1 MSLDYLV
8 TKEEVTKALRKVI
21 DPELGVDVVG
31 LGLIY
36 EVTIQNEGLV
46 LITMTLTTPGCP
58 LHDTLVNGVKSA
70 VQSLPTVEKVD
81 VNLVWEPEW
90 SPEKMSPEI
99 RKLFF

>member
-1 MSLDYLV
+1 MDYLV